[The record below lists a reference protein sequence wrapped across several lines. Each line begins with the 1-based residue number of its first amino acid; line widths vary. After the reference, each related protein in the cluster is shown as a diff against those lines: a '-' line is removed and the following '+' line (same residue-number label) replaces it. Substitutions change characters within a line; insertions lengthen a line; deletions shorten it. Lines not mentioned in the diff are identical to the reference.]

1 MNEFELINQLQ
12 RRVNGWVP
20 AEVESPLLGIGDDAA
35 VLQCPAGQQLVVTVD
50 TLVEGVHFVPL
61 SSAADIGFKALAVN
75 LSDLAAMGATPAWFF
90 LALTLPEVSPRWIDA
105 FSHGLSVLS
114 EQSRIQLC
122 GGDTTS
128 GPLSV
133 TITAM
138 GLVNPG
144 EALTRGGARPGD
156 LVVVSGF
163 CGLASYALKQIEQ
176 GARPAEKAVQAMNRP
191 EPRLKLG
198 RLLAG
203 KANACIDISDGL
215 AADLT
220 HIAKASGLGAEIELW
235 RLPVPAEL
243 AGLPQVDR
251 WEHQLGG
258 GDDYELCFTLSP
270 EREAELKEWAE
281 KADVELTVI
290 GRTTPGSNVLFLRE
304 DGGRFSPA
312 RRGFDHF
319 PDVQA

>member
-12 RRVNGWVP
+12 SRVNGWMP
-20 AEVESPLLGIGDDAA
+20 AEVESALLGIGDDAA

-50 TLVEGVHFVPL
+50 TLVEGVHFAPQ

-215 AADLT
+215 AADLA

-251 WEHQLGG
+251 WEHQLSG
-258 GDDYELCFTLSP
+258 GDDYELCFALSP
-270 EREAELKEWAE
+270 ERAVELKEWAE
-281 KADVELTVI
+281 QADVELTVI
-290 GRTTPGSNVLFLRE
+290 GRITSGSDVQFLRE

-319 PDVQA
+319 PGVQA